1 MWRNLPLLPE
11 RASTFAPEVDALY
24 GFLVG
29 MSVFFIAL
37 IFILITVFAIKYRRR
52 SEEEVPRP
60 VRGSLALEL
69 TWIVIPL
76 GLVLTIFGWGAAL
89 YFKMYGRAPA
99 DALEIYVV
107 GKQWMWHI
115 QHPTG
120 QREINELH
128 VPAGRPVKL
137 TMATEDVIHSF
148 YIPDFRVKKDVVPG
162 RYTTLWFEATR
173 PGRYRLF
180 CAEYCGTKHSEMTGW
195 VIVMDP
201 VEYQNWLSSGGGVRT
216 ESLAQA
222 GERLFQQLAC
232 HTCHR
237 EDGQG
242 RGPSLRGLFGR
253 PVQLAD
259 GRTVVADEAY
269 LRESILNPNAKIVA
283 GFPSPS
289 DMPTYQG
296 QITEEQ
302 LLQLVAYLKSL
313 GAEGGQR

>member
-1 MWRNLPLLPE
+1 MWRELPLLPE

-29 MSVFFIAL
+29 MSVFFIVL
-37 IFILITVFAIKYRRR
+37 IFLLIAVFAIRYRRR
-52 SEEEVPRP
+52 SDAEVPPP
-60 VRGSLALEL
+60 VRGSLALEVI
-69 TWIVIPL
+69 WIAVPL
-76 GLVLTIFGWGAAL
+76 GLVLVVFGWGAAL
-89 YFKMYGRAPA
+89 YFKMYGRTPPE
-99 DALEIYVV
+99 ALEVYVV

-128 VPAGRPVKL
+128 IPAGRPIKL
-137 TMATEDVIHSF
+137 TMTTEDVIHSF

-162 RYTTLWFEATR
+162 RYTTVWFEATR

-195 VIVMDP
+195 VIVLDP
-201 VEYQNWLSSGGGVRT
+201 VGYQNWLAGGGGVRV

-237 EDGQG
+237 EDGRGQ
-242 RGPSLRGLFGR
+242 GPSLRGLFGR
-253 PVQLAD
+253 PVALAD

-283 GFPSPS
+283 GFPAPS
-289 DMPTYQG
+289 GMPTYQG

-313 GAEGGQR
+313 GGELR

>member
-1 MWRNLPLLPE
+1 MWRGLPLLPH

-29 MSVFFIAL
+29 MSLLFIAL

-52 SEEEVPRP
+52 SEGEVPPP
-60 VRGSLALEL
+60 VRGSLALEI

-76 GLVLTIFGWGAAL
+76 GLVLLIFGWGAAL
-89 YFKMYGRAPA
+89 YFKMYGSAPA
-99 DALEIYVV
+99 DALEIFVV

-128 VPAGRPVKL
+128 IPAGRPIRL

-162 RYTTLWFEATR
+162 RYTTVWFEATR

-180 CAEYCGTKHSEMTGW
+180 CAEYCGTKHSEMGGW

-201 VEYQNWLSSGGGVRT
+201 VDYQNWLGSGGQGRQ

-222 GERLFQQLAC
+222 GERLFRQLGCDA
-232 HTCHR
+232 CHR
-237 EDGQG
+237 EESQEL
-242 RGPSLRGLFGR
+242 GPSLRGLFGR
-253 PVQLAD
+253 QVVLAD
-259 GRTVVADEAY
+259 GRTIVADEAY

-289 DMPTYQG
+289 SMPTYQG

-302 LLQLVAYLKSL
+302 VLQLVAYLKSL
-313 GAEGGQR
+313 EGGPSQ

>member
-1 MWRNLPLLPE
+1 MWRGLPLLPH

-29 MSVFFIAL
+29 MSLFFIAL
-37 IFILITVFAIKYRRR
+37 IFILIAVFAIKYRRR
-52 SEEEVPRP
+52 SEGEVPPP
-60 VRGSLALEL
+60 VRGSLALEI

-76 GLVLTIFGWGAAL
+76 GLVLVIFGWGAVL
-89 YFKMYGRAPA
+89 YFKMYGGAPA

-128 VPAGRPVKL
+128 IPAGRPIKL

-162 RYTTLWFEATR
+162 RYTTLWFEATQ

-180 CAEYCGTKHSEMTGW
+180 CAEYCGTKHSEMGGW

-201 VEYQNWLSSGGGVRT
+201 VDYQNWLGGGGGVRQ
-216 ESLAQA
+216 ESLVQA

-232 HTCHR
+232 GTCHR
-237 EDGQG
+237 EEGQEL
-242 RGPSLRGLFGR
+242 GPSLRGLFGR
-253 PVQLAD
+253 QVMLAD

-269 LRESILNPNAKIVA
+269 LRESILNPDAKIVA

-289 DMPTYQG
+289 SMPTYQG

-302 LLQLVAYLKSL
+302 VLQLVVYLKSL
-313 GAEGGQR
+313 EGGPSR

>member
-1 MWRNLPLLPE
+1 MWENFPLLPK
-11 RASTFAPEVDALY
+11 RASSFAPEVDALY

-29 MSVFFIAL
+29 VSLFFIAL
-37 IFILITVFAIKYRRR
+37 IFLLITVFAIKYRRR
-52 SEEEVPRP
+52 SEAEVPPP
-60 VRGSLALEL
+60 VRGSLALEI

-76 GLVLTIFGWGAAL
+76 GIVLVVFGWGAVL
-89 YFKMYGRAPA
+89 YFKMYGPAPKE
-99 DALEIYVV
+99 ALEVYVV

-128 VPAGRPVKL
+128 VPAGRPIKL

-162 RYTTLWFEATR
+162 RYTTLWFEATQ
-173 PGRYRLF
+173 PGRYRFF
-180 CAEYCGTKHSEMTGW
+180 CAEYCGTKHSEMGGW

-201 VEYQNWLSSGGGVRT
+201 VEYQNWLGSGGASAPT

-237 EDGQG
+237 EDTQEL
-242 RGPSLRGLFGR
+242 GPSLRGLFGR
-253 PVQLAD
+253 SVRLAD

-269 LRESILNPNAKIVA
+269 LRESILNPDAKIVA
-283 GFPSPS
+283 GFSSPS
-289 DMPTYQG
+289 VMPTYQG

-313 GAEGGQR
+313 GGEQR

>member
-1 MWRNLPLLPE
+1 
-11 RASTFAPEVDALY
+11 
-24 GFLVG
+24 
-29 MSVFFIAL
+29 
-37 IFILITVFAIKYRRR
+37 
-52 SEEEVPRP
+52 
-60 VRGSLALEL
+60 
-69 TWIVIPL
+69 
-76 GLVLTIFGWGAAL
+76 
-89 YFKMYGRAPA
+89 
-99 DALEIYVV
+99 
-107 GKQWMWHI
+107 
-115 QHPTG
+115 
-120 QREINELH
+120 
-128 VPAGRPVKL
+128 
-137 TMATEDVIHSF
+137 
-148 YIPDFRVKKDVVPG
+148 
-162 RYTTLWFEATR
+162 
-173 PGRYRLF
+173 
-180 CAEYCGTKHSEMTGW
+180 MTGW

>member
-1 MWRNLPLLPE
+1 MWRGLPLLPH

-29 MSVFFIAL
+29 MSLLFIAL

-52 SEEEVPRP
+52 SEGEVPPP
-60 VRGSLALEL
+60 VRGSLALEI

-76 GLVLTIFGWGAAL
+76 GLVLLIFGWGAAL
-89 YFKMYGRAPA
+89 YFKMYGSAPA
-99 DALEIYVV
+99 DALEIFVV

-128 VPAGRPVKL
+128 IPAGRPIRL

-162 RYTTLWFEATR
+162 RYTTVWFEATR

-180 CAEYCGTKHSEMTGW
+180 CAEYCGTKHSEMGGW

-201 VEYQNWLSSGGGVRT
+201 VDYQNWLGSGGQGRQ

-222 GERLFQQLAC
+222 GERLFRQLGC
-232 HTCHR
+232 DTCHR
-237 EDGQG
+237 EESQEL
-242 RGPSLRGLFGR
+242 GPSLRGLFGR
-253 PVQLAD
+253 QVVLAD
-259 GRTVVADEAY
+259 GRTIVADEAY

-289 DMPTYQG
+289 SMPTYQG

-302 LLQLVAYLKSL
+302 VLQLVAYLKSL
-313 GAEGGQR
+313 KGGLSQ

>member
-11 RASTFAPEVDALY
+11 RASTFAPEVDTLY

-52 SEEEVPRP
+52 SEGEVPRP

-201 VEYQNWLSSGGGVRT
+201 VEYQNWLSGGGGVRT

>member
-1 MWRNLPLLPE
+1 MWRGLPLLPH

-24 GFLVG
+24 GFLAG
-29 MSVFFIAL
+29 MSLLFIAL

-52 SEEEVPRP
+52 SEGEVPPP
-60 VRGSLALEL
+60 VRGSLALEI

-76 GLVLTIFGWGAAL
+76 GLVLLIFGWGAAL
-89 YFKMYGRAPA
+89 YFKMYGSAPA
-99 DALEIYVV
+99 DALEIFVV

-128 VPAGRPVKL
+128 IPAGRPIRL

-162 RYTTLWFEATR
+162 RYTTVWFEATR

-180 CAEYCGTKHSEMTGW
+180 CAEYCGTKHSEMGGW

-201 VEYQNWLSSGGGVRT
+201 VDYQNWLGSGGQGRQ

-222 GERLFQQLAC
+222 GERLFRQLGC
-232 HTCHR
+232 DTCHR
-237 EDGQG
+237 EESQEL
-242 RGPSLRGLFGR
+242 GPSLRGLFGR
-253 PVQLAD
+253 QVVLAD
-259 GRTVVADEAY
+259 GRTIVADEAY

-289 DMPTYQG
+289 SMPTYQG

-302 LLQLVAYLKSL
+302 VLQLVAYLKSL
-313 GAEGGQR
+313 EGGPSQ

>member
-52 SEEEVPRP
+52 SEGEVPRP

-99 DALEIYVV
+99 DALELYVV

-201 VEYQNWLSSGGGVRT
+201 VEYQNWLSSGSGVRT

-269 LRESILNPNAKIVA
+269 LRESILHPNAKIVA

-313 GAEGGQR
+313 GAGGEQR